1 MRRLN
6 YFHLIAR
13 AARAD
18 NFGEA
23 KVTIAEHEK
32 GLGNLLGASPAM
44 RQLFTLIQRVAPT
57 EATVMIMGE
66 SGVGKELVTECIH
79 LLSHRAQGPF
89 VAINCGSIPASLIEA
104 ELFGYEKGSFTG
116 ASRSHAGV
124 FERATGGTLLLD
136 EVTEMPMD
144 MQTRLLRVLE
154 TGRFYRVGG
163 THEIK
168 TDVRVVA
175 ATNRNIMEATANK
188 QLREDLMYRLAV
200 FPLHVPPLRDR
211 IGDVPLLAEHFL
223 MSLNKAAGTNK
234 RFAPA
239 FIDALCNSRWSGN
252 VRELKNT
259 IERSFILA
267 DEVLDVALP
276 VAIQPFGPEAVAPV
290 RPPGLHIPLGSRLD
304 EAERWLI
311 ENTLEFC
318 QGDKRRAASV
328 LGCSLK
334 TLYNKLNSYAR
345 AEEEEKTKLAF
356 VPTSLAPAT
365 ASPPAF

>member
-1 MRRLN
+1 
-6 YFHLIAR
+6 
-13 AARAD
+13 
-18 NFGEA
+18 
-23 KVTIAEHEK
+23 VTIEEHAR
-32 GLGNLLGASPAM
+32 GLGNLLGTSPAM
-44 RQLFTLIQRVAPT
+44 RQLFRLIKRVSPT

-79 LLSHRAQGPF
+79 LLSRRAQGPF
-89 VAINCGSIPASLIEA
+89 VAVNCGSIPASLIEA

-136 EVTEMPMD
+136 EVTEMPLE

-175 ATNRNIMEATANK
+175 ATNRNIAEAAANK

-200 FPLHVPPLRDR
+200 FPLHVPPLRER

-223 MSLNKAAGTNK
+223 DCLNKAAGTNK
-234 RFAPA
+234 RFAPG
-239 FIDALCNSRWSGN
+239 FVEALCKSRWSGN

-267 DEVLDVALP
+267 DEVLDGTLP
-276 VAIQPFGPEAVAPV
+276 TTIQPFGRDPETPV
-290 RPPGLHIPLGSRLD
+290 GPGLHIPLGSKLE
-304 EAERWLI
+304 EAERRLI
-311 ENTLEFC
+311 ESTLEFC
-318 QGDKRRAASV
+318 QGDKRRAASM

-334 TLYNKLNSYAR
+334 TLYNKLNAYAR
-345 AEEEEKTKLAF
+345 QDSEQKARLSIVSSSAL
-356 VPTSLAPAT
+356 SPAT
-365 ASPPAF
+365 ASPTAF

>member
-1 MRRLN
+1 M
-6 YFHLIAR
+6 
-13 AARAD
+13 
-18 NFGEA
+18 
-23 KVTIAEHEK
+23 TIAEHEC
-32 GLGNLLGASPAM
+32 GLGNLLGVSTAM
-44 RQLFTLIQRVAPT
+44 RQLFALIKRVAPT

-66 SGVGKELVTECIH
+66 SGVGKEVVTECLH
-79 LLSHRAQGPF
+79 LLSHRAHGPF

-124 FERATGGTLLLD
+124 FERATGGTLFLD
-136 EVTEMPMD
+136 EVTEMPLD

-175 ATNRNIMEATANK
+175 ATNRNLMEATASK

-200 FPLHVPPLRDR
+200 FPLHVPPLRER
-211 IGDVPLLAEHFL
+211 IADVPLLAENFL
-223 MSLNKAAGTNK
+223 SALNKAAGTNK

-239 FIDALCNSRWSGN
+239 FIDTLCNSRWSGN

-267 DEVLDVALP
+267 DDVLDVSLP
-276 VAIQPFGPEAVAPV
+276 VAVQPFQQEVAAPA

-304 EAERWLI
+304 QAERWLI

-318 QGDKRRAASV
+318 QGDKRRAANV

-345 AEEEEKTKLAF
+345 EEEEEKSKLAF
-356 VPTSLAPAT
+356 VPTALTPA
-365 ASPPAF
+365 AAGPQPF

>member
-1 MRRLN
+1 MESMKETEN
-6 YFHLIAR
+6 
-13 AARAD
+13 
-18 NFGEA
+18 
-23 KVTIAEHEK
+23 

-79 LLSHRAQGPF
+79 LLSQRSQGPF
-89 VAINCGSIPASLIEA
+89 VAVNCGSIPASLIEA

-136 EVTEMPMD
+136 EVTEMPLD

-168 TDVRVVA
+168 TDVRVIA
-175 ATNRNIMEATANK
+175 ATNRNIMEATATK

-211 IGDVPLLAEHFL
+211 IGDVPVLAEHFL
-223 MSLNKAAGTNK
+223 ASLNRAAGTSK

-239 FIDALCNSRWSGN
+239 FIDVLCNSRWSGN

-267 DEVLDVALP
+267 DNVIDVAMP
-276 VAIQPFGPEAVAPV
+276 TAMQAFGQDTATAV

-318 QGDKRRAASV
+318 QGDKRRAANV

-334 TLYNKLNSYAR
+334 TLYNKLNSYSR
-345 AEEEEKTKLAF
+345 SEEDEKANLAF
-356 VPTSLAPAT
+356 VPNALTPA
-365 ASPPAF
+365 AAGANVPPLC